1 MKNTIIKNISVKQVM
16 LLITYTILLIYAVI
30 NMNVVLMLIQSI
42 LGITKPFF
50 YGFMMAYL
58 FNIPLKYF
66 MRILPDKLGKMKK
79 SIAVLCALLI
89 VVGILGFL
97 VMIVFPTLFNSVAK
111 FVSEFPSYIGN
122 MEKVISD
129 FLNNNQGIMPYF
141 ENLAGYAKNIEGA
154 VLSFAGS
161 IIPQALTIASTIIS
175 GVTTG
180 FFAIVI
186 AIYLIISKD
195 RLLVQ
200 GDKFMFA
207 FFPTKVYDK
216 CKSIGQLSNKTF
228 SSFFSGQLVEAIIIG
243 VLCYLGCLL
252 FNFPYAPIMGVIIGV
267 TNVIPIFGAIV
278 GTIICSIL
286 ITFVSPIQ
294 GLLFAVFGTC
304 LQQAESNIIYPRVV
318 GTSVGLSGLW
328 VLFAITIGGG
338 LFNFMGMLFGLP
350 VFSIFYTLIKEAMH
364 KRLDMKKRIS
374 KAI

>member
-1 MKNTIIKNISVKQVM
+1 MKNTIIKNISVRQVM

-89 VVGILGFL
+89 VIGILGFL

-129 FLNNNQGIMPYF
+129 FLNNNQGIMPNF
-141 ENLAGYAKNIEGA
+141 ENLAGYAKNIEEA

-207 FFPTKVYDK
+207 FFPTKVYEK

-286 ITFVSPIQ
+286 IAFVSPIQ